1 MPNGYTIIDGRG
13 HLVGR
18 LASVVAKQLLEGKK
32 LVVVRAEE
40 MNISG
45 SLYRNKV
52 KWMRF
57 LKKRLS
63 TNPKK
68 GPYVFIYS
76 RCRSIFNQVAFEHL
90 KKTTTFPRFETNI
103 RVRDYHNRIARSHR
117 SLTSRRRCDTRR
129 QPLKHKQISQVSSTF
144 PFEDVLPCRQRYGT
158 S

>member
-76 RCRSIFNQVAFEHL
+76 CCRSIFNQVAFEHL
-90 KKTTTFPRFETNI
+90 KKKHSRASNK
-103 RVRDYHNRIARSHR
+103 HSSARLSQSYR
-117 SLTSRRRCDTRR
+117 SFASFAHFTSS
-129 QPLKHKQISQVSSTF
+129 L
-144 PFEDVLPCRQRYGT
+144 
-158 S
+158 